1 MPKCTHCGRWSKKT
15 NEYICPYC
23 GQPILGENQEK
34 IHDKS
39 DEILDKID
47 RFIRL
52 INNISA
58 KSTTTQK
65 NEFESKS
72 IYDSEEISREIE
84 RAEHIVEQFQRKLE
98 ASRRTKAEKQNALF
112 ISIIYLFAIGIG
124 EFITYYLTQVG
135 GIILHFTIL
144 LILIINSAIVQEKA
158 KQGFW
163 LALSLVPLIRIVS
176 LAVPIAEISEIYWYV
191 IIAIPVLIGVIL
203 IMRTLNYN
211 FSDVGLNAKK
221 PLIQTLVAVA
231 GLFLGFANYIIFK
244 PEAIVGEFN
253 IQTLILPTLILL
265 ITTGF
270 IEELAFR
277 GVIQRAARM
286 LGSWGWIY
294 VGLIY
299 AVLQIGHGSI
309 IHGVFTFIIAIFWG
323 WIVKKTG
330 SIIGVCFSHGLLNVV
345 IYLIL
350 PNIGCNLPSLFIKL
364 EHLLI

>member
-1 MPKCTHCGRWSKKT
+1 MPKCTHCGRWSKK
-15 NEYICPYC
+15 NKEYICPYC
-23 GQPILGENQEK
+23 GQQMLGENEEK

-39 DEILDKID
+39 DEILDRID

-52 INNISA
+52 INKSSA
-58 KSTTTQK
+58 KSTKTQK
-65 NEFESKS
+65 NEFENKS

-84 RAEHIVEQFQRKLE
+84 RAEHIVEQFQQKLE
-98 ASRRTKAEKQNALF
+98 ASRRIKPEKQNTLF
-112 ISIIYLFAIGIG
+112 FSILYLFAIGIG

-191 IIAIPVLIGVIL
+191 IIAIPVLIGVIY
-203 IMRTLNYN
+203 IMRTLNYS
-211 FSDVGLNAKK
+211 FSNVGLNEKK

-231 GLFLGFANYIIFK
+231 GLFLGLTNYIILK
-244 PEAIVGEFN
+244 PEAIVSELN

-277 GVIQRAARM
+277 GVIQRATRT

-309 IHGVFTFIIAIFWG
+309 IHGVFAFIIAIFWG

-330 SIIGVCFSHGLLNVV
+330 SIIGVCFSHGFLNV
-345 IYLIL
+345 IMYLIL
-350 PNIGCNLPSLFIKL
+350 PNIGWDFPSFFIRL
-364 EHLLI
+364 EHLPI